1 MTEYLETEQN
11 MKRSLKRLLP
21 IFLCLV
27 VICSIIWYLF
37 IYDRG
42 IMQDILLGSARFF
55 EQQGNHKIATWLY
68 NEAYLQSGNDDDVII
83 ELAERFKKIGNYTQA
98 EVVLTSAIS
107 EGGSADLY
115 IALSKAYVEQDK
127 LSDAVDMLD
136 NITNPDIKAQLDA
149 QRPATPVTALASGY
163 YTQYLNVE
171 IKAGEGQK
179 LYIST
184 TDEFPSIKSPYED
197 SFTLS
202 GGENKICA
210 VAVDENGL
218 VSSPAHF
225 SYIVGG
231 VIEEVNV
238 SDPVLDKLFRE
249 ILNMTSDE
257 KLFSDD
263 LWRITSLSVP
273 KGVEDYSDLGRL
285 AYLETLV
292 MEDLTLDGLQMLS
305 PLTQLK
311 NLTIRGCPLSATDL
325 SIIGALPNLEFLILT
340 NCSLTNISGL
350 SNASRLVNLDLR
362 NNTIK
367 DLSALSFLE
376 NLSVVNL
383 SSNALTNL
391 SPLSSLENL
400 TALDVSYNSLTSL
413 VPLISCPKLTTLV
426 ATNNQL
432 TQMPTFNDPTVLTS
446 LDLSSNDL
454 TDVSALGQ
462 YTSLTGLGLSYN
474 QISDV
479 STLSALDKLTVVDIS
494 HNQITTLPAW
504 NKNCAL
510 VELDASHNKITSVS
524 PLRGLMQLNYV
535 TLDHNKISSITPLAD
550 CRMLVRV
557 SVFGNYVKDVSKLT
571 DMSVIV
577 NWDPT

>member
-1 MTEYLETEQN
+1 
-11 MKRSLKRLLP
+11 MKRTLKRLLP
-21 IFLCLV
+21 IFLSLV

-37 IYDRG
+37 VYDQG
-42 IMQDILLGSARFF
+42 IMQDMLLGSARYF
-55 EQQGNHKIATWLY
+55 EQQGNHEIATWLY
-68 NEAYLQSGNDDDVII
+68 NQAYLQSGNDDDVII

-115 IALSKAYVEQDK
+115 IALSKTYVEQDK

-136 NITNPDIKAQLDA
+136 NITNPEIKAQLDA
-149 QRPATPVTALASGY
+149 QRPGAPVTTLPSGY
-163 YTQYLNVE
+163 YNQYMNVVIE
-171 IKAGEGQK
+171 ANAGQE

-184 TDEFPSIKSPYED
+184 NDEFPSIKNPYQE

-210 VAVDENGL
+210 IAVDENGL
-218 VSSPAHF
+218 VSTPSHF

-231 VIEEVNV
+231 VIEEVTI
-238 SDPVLDKLFRE
+238 SDPVLDSLFRQV
-249 ILNMTSDE
+249 LNMTADE

-263 LWRITSLSVP
+263 LWTITSLTVP
-273 KGVEDYSDLGRL
+273 HGVENYSDLSRL
-285 AYLETLV
+285 SFLDTLV
-292 MEDLTLDGLQMLS
+292 MEQPNLDDLQMLS
-305 PLTQLK
+305 SLTQLK
-311 NLTIRGCPLSATDL
+311 NLCIRGCPLSATDL

-340 NCSLTNISGL
+340 DCSLTNISGL

-362 NNTIK
+362 NNAIK
-367 DLSALSFLE
+367 DLSPLSFLE

-391 SPLSSLENL
+391 SPLSALESL
-400 TALDVSYNSLTSL
+400 TALDVSYNSLTTL
-413 VPLISCPKLTTLV
+413 VPLATCPKLTTLV
-426 ATNNQL
+426 ASNNQIA
-432 TQMPTFNDPTVLTS
+432 TIPVFNNTTVLTS
-446 LDLSSNDL
+446 LELSNNNL

-462 YTSLTGLGLSYN
+462 YTSLTGLALSYN

-479 STLSALDKLTVVDIS
+479 SSLAALNKLTVVDIS
-494 HNQITTLPAW
+494 HNKITTLPAW
-504 NKNCAL
+504 SKDCAL
-510 VELDASHNKITSVS
+510 VEIDASYNKINSVY
-524 PLRGLMQLNYV
+524 PLGGLMQLNYV
-535 TLDHNKISSITPLAD
+535 TLDHNKISNINSLAD

>member
-1 MTEYLETEQN
+1 
-11 MKRSLKRLLP
+11 MKRTLKRLLP
-21 IFLCLV
+21 IFLSLV

-37 IYDRG
+37 VYDQG
-42 IMQDILLGSARFF
+42 IMQDMLLGSARYF
-55 EQQGNHKIATWLY
+55 EQQGNHEIATWLY
-68 NEAYLQSGNDDDVII
+68 NQAYLQSGNDDDVII

-115 IALSKAYVEQDK
+115 IALSKTYVEQDK

-149 QRPATPVTALASGY
+149 QRPAAPVTTLPSGY
-163 YTQYLNVE
+163 YNQYMNVVIE
-171 IKAGEGQK
+171 ANAGQE

-184 TDEFPSIKSPYED
+184 NDEFPSIKNPYQE

-210 VAVDENGL
+210 IAVDENGL
-218 VSSPAHF
+218 VSTPSHF

-231 VIEEVNV
+231 VIEEVTI
-238 SDPVLDKLFRE
+238 SDPVLDSLFRQV
-249 ILNMTSDE
+249 LNMTADE

-263 LWRITSLSVP
+263 LWTITSLTVP
-273 KGVEDYSDLGRL
+273 QGVEDYSDLSRL
-285 AYLETLV
+285 SFLDTLV
-292 MEDLTLDGLQMLS
+292 MEQPNLDGLQMLS
-305 PLTQLK
+305 SLTQLK
-311 NLTIRGCPLSATDL
+311 NLCIRGCPLSATDM

-340 NCSLTNISGL
+340 DCSLTNISGL

-362 NNTIK
+362 NNAIK
-367 DLSALSFLE
+367 DLSPLSFLE

-391 SPLSSLENL
+391 SPLSALENL
-400 TALDVSYNSLTSL
+400 TALDVSYNSLTTL
-413 VPLISCPKLTTLV
+413 VPLASCPKLTTLV
-426 ATNNQL
+426 ASNNQI
-432 TQMPTFNDPTVLTS
+432 TTMPVFNDTTVLTS
-446 LDLSSNDL
+446 LELSNNDL

-462 YTSLTGLGLSYN
+462 YTSLTGLALSYN

-479 STLSALDKLTVVDIS
+479 SSLAALNKLTVVDIS
-494 HNQITTLPAW
+494 HNKITTLPAW
-504 NKNCAL
+504 SKDCAL
-510 VELDASHNKITSVS
+510 VEIDASYNKINSVY
-524 PLRGLMQLNYV
+524 PLGGLMQLNYV
-535 TLDHNKISSITPLAD
+535 TLDHNKISNINSLAD

>member
-1 MTEYLETEQN
+1 
-11 MKRSLKRLLP
+11 MKRTLKRLLP
-21 IFLCLV
+21 IFLSLV

-37 IYDRG
+37 VYDQG
-42 IMQDILLGSARFF
+42 IMQDMLLGSARYF
-55 EQQGNHKIATWLY
+55 EQQGNHEIATWLY
-68 NEAYLQSGNDDDVII
+68 NQAYLQSGNDDDVII

-115 IALSKAYVEQDK
+115 IALSKTYVEQDK

-149 QRPATPVTALASGY
+149 QRPAAPVTTLPSGY
-163 YTQYLNVE
+163 YNQYMNVVIE
-171 IKAGEGQK
+171 ANAGQE

-184 TDEFPSIKSPYED
+184 NDEFPSIKNPYQE

-210 VAVDENGL
+210 IAVDENGL
-218 VSSPAHF
+218 VSTPSHF

-231 VIEEVNV
+231 VIEEVTI
-238 SDPVLDKLFRE
+238 SDPVLDSLFRQV
-249 ILNMTSDE
+249 LNMTADE

-263 LWRITSLSVP
+263 LWTITSLTVP
-273 KGVEDYSDLGRL
+273 QGVEDYSDLSRL
-285 AYLETLV
+285 SFLDTLV
-292 MEDLTLDGLQMLS
+292 MEQPNLDDLQMLS
-305 PLTQLK
+305 SLTQLK
-311 NLTIRGCPLSATDL
+311 NLCIRGCPLSATDL

-340 NCSLTNISGL
+340 DCSLTNISGL

-362 NNTIK
+362 NNAIK
-367 DLSALSFLE
+367 DLSPLSFLE

-391 SPLSSLENL
+391 SPLSALENL
-400 TALDVSYNSLTSL
+400 TALDVSYNSLTTL
-413 VPLISCPKLTTLV
+413 VPLATCPKLTTLV
-426 ATNNQL
+426 ASNNQIA
-432 TQMPTFNDPTVLTS
+432 TIPVFNDTTVLTS
-446 LDLSSNDL
+446 LELSNNDL

-462 YTSLTGLGLSYN
+462 YTSLTGLSLSYN
-474 QISDV
+474 QITDV
-479 STLSALDKLTVVDIS
+479 SSLAALARLTIVDIS
-494 HNQITTLPAW
+494 HNKITTLPAW
-504 NKNCAL
+504 SNDCAL
-510 VELDASHNKITSVS
+510 VEIDASYNKINSVY
-524 PLRGLMQLNYV
+524 PLGGLMQLNYV
-535 TLDHNKISSITPLAD
+535 TLDHNKISNINSLAD

>member
-1 MTEYLETEQN
+1 
-11 MKRSLKRLLP
+11 MKRTLKRLLP
-21 IFLCLV
+21 IFLSLV

-37 IYDRG
+37 VYDQG
-42 IMQDILLGSARFF
+42 IMQDMLLGSARYF
-55 EQQGNHKIATWLY
+55 EQQGNHEIATWLY
-68 NEAYLQSGNDDDVII
+68 NQAYLQSGNDDDVII

-115 IALSKAYVEQDK
+115 IALSKTYVEQDK

-149 QRPATPVTALASGY
+149 QRPAAPVTTLPSGY
-163 YTQYLNVE
+163 YNQYMNVVIE
-171 IKAGEGQK
+171 ANAGQE

-184 TDEFPSIKSPYED
+184 NDEFPSIKNPYQE

-210 VAVDENGL
+210 IAVDENGL
-218 VSSPAHF
+218 VSTPSHF

-231 VIEEVNV
+231 VIEEVTI
-238 SDPVLDKLFRE
+238 SDPVLDSLFRQV
-249 ILNMTSDE
+249 LNMTADE

-263 LWRITSLSVP
+263 LWTITSLTVP
-273 KGVEDYSDLGRL
+273 QGVEDYSDLSRL
-285 AYLETLV
+285 SFLDTLV
-292 MEDLTLDGLQMLS
+292 MEQPNLDDLQMLS
-305 PLTQLK
+305 SLTQLK
-311 NLTIRGCPLSATDL
+311 NLCIRGCPLSATDL

-340 NCSLTNISGL
+340 DCSLTNISGL

-362 NNTIK
+362 NNAIK
-367 DLSALSFLE
+367 DLSPLSFLE

-391 SPLSSLENL
+391 SPLSALENL
-400 TALDVSYNSLTSL
+400 TALDVSYNSLTTL
-413 VPLISCPKLTTLV
+413 VPLATCPKLTTLV
-426 ATNNQL
+426 ASNNQIA
-432 TQMPTFNDPTVLTS
+432 TIPVFNDTTVLTS
-446 LDLSSNDL
+446 LELSNNDL

-462 YTSLTGLGLSYN
+462 YTSLTGLSLSYN
-474 QISDV
+474 QITDV
-479 STLSALDKLTVVDIS
+479 SSLAALDRLTIVDIS
-494 HNQITTLPAW
+494 HNKITTLPAW
-504 NKNCAL
+504 SKSCAL
-510 VELDASHNKITSVS
+510 VEIDASYNKINSVY
-524 PLRGLMQLNYV
+524 PLGGLMQLNYV
-535 TLDHNKISSITPLAD
+535 TLDHNKISNINSLAD

>member
-1 MTEYLETEQN
+1 
-11 MKRSLKRLLP
+11 MKRTLKRLLP
-21 IFLCLV
+21 IFLSLV

-37 IYDRG
+37 VYDQG
-42 IMQDILLGSARFF
+42 IMQDMLLGSARYF
-55 EQQGNHKIATWLY
+55 EQQGNHEIATWLY
-68 NEAYLQSGNDDDVII
+68 NQAYLQSGNDDDVII

-115 IALSKAYVEQDK
+115 IALSKTYVEQDK

-136 NITNPDIKAQLDA
+136 NITNPEIKAQLDA
-149 QRPATPVTALASGY
+149 QRPGAPVTTLPSGY
-163 YTQYLNVE
+163 YNQYMNVVIE
-171 IKAGEGQK
+171 ANAGQE

-184 TDEFPSIKSPYED
+184 NDEFPSIKNPYQE

-218 VSSPAHF
+218 VSTPSHF

-231 VIEEVNV
+231 VIEEVTI
-238 SDPVLDKLFRE
+238 SDPVLDSLFRQV
-249 ILNMTSDE
+249 LNMTADE

-263 LWRITSLSVP
+263 LWTITSLTVP
-273 KGVEDYSDLGRL
+273 QGVEDYSDLNRL
-285 AYLETLV
+285 SFLDTLV
-292 MEDLTLDGLQMLS
+292 MEQPNLDGLQMLS
-305 PLTQLK
+305 SLTQLK
-311 NLTIRGCPLSATDL
+311 NLCIRGCPLSATDL

-340 NCSLTNISGL
+340 DCSLTNISGL

-362 NNTIK
+362 NNAIK
-367 DLSALSFLE
+367 DLSPLSFLE

-391 SPLSSLENL
+391 SPLSALENL

-413 VPLISCPKLTTLV
+413 VPLATCPKLTTLV
-426 ATNNQL
+426 ASNNQI
-432 TQMPTFNDPTVLTS
+432 TTMPVFNDTTVLTS
-446 LDLSSNDL
+446 LELSNNDL

-462 YTSLTGLGLSYN
+462 YTSLTGLALSYN

-479 STLSALDKLTVVDIS
+479 SSLAALNKLTVVDIS
-494 HNQITTLPAW
+494 HNKITTLPTW
-504 NKNCAL
+504 SKSCAL
-510 VELDASHNKITSVS
+510 VEIDASYNKINSVY
-524 PLRGLMQLNYV
+524 PLGGLMQLNYV
-535 TLDHNKISSITPLAD
+535 TLDHNKISNINSLAD

>member
-1 MTEYLETEQN
+1 
-11 MKRSLKRLLP
+11 MKRTLKRLLP
-21 IFLCLV
+21 IFLSLV

-37 IYDRG
+37 VYDQG
-42 IMQDILLGSARFF
+42 IMQDMLLGSARYF
-55 EQQGNHKIATWLY
+55 EQQGNHEIATWLY
-68 NEAYLQSGNDDDVII
+68 NQAYLQSGNDDDVII

-115 IALSKAYVEQDK
+115 IALSKTYVEQDK

-149 QRPATPVTALASGY
+149 QRPAAPVTTLPSGY
-163 YTQYLNVE
+163 YNQYMNVVIE
-171 IKAGEGQK
+171 ANAGQE

-184 TDEFPSIKSPYED
+184 NDEFPSIKNPYQE

-210 VAVDENGL
+210 IAVDENGL
-218 VSSPAHF
+218 VSTPSHF

-231 VIEEVNV
+231 VIEEVTI
-238 SDPVLDKLFRE
+238 SDPVLDSLFRQV
-249 ILNMTSDE
+249 LNMTADE

-263 LWRITSLSVP
+263 LWTITSLTVP
-273 KGVEDYSDLGRL
+273 QGVEDYSDLSRL
-285 AYLETLV
+285 SFLDTLV
-292 MEDLTLDGLQMLS
+292 MEQPNLDDLQMLS
-305 PLTQLK
+305 SLTQLK
-311 NLTIRGCPLSATDL
+311 NLCIRGCPLSATDL

-340 NCSLTNISGL
+340 DCSLTNISGL

-362 NNTIK
+362 NNAIK
-367 DLSALSFLE
+367 DLSPLSFLE

-391 SPLSSLENL
+391 SPLSALENL
-400 TALDVSYNSLTSL
+400 TALDVSYNSLTTL
-413 VPLISCPKLTTLV
+413 VPLATCPKLTTLV
-426 ATNNQL
+426 ASNNQIA
-432 TQMPTFNDPTVLTS
+432 TIPVFNNTTVLTS
-446 LDLSSNDL
+446 LELSNNDL

-462 YTSLTGLGLSYN
+462 YTSLTGLSLSYN

-479 STLSALDKLTVVDIS
+479 SSLAALDRLTIVDIS
-494 HNQITTLPAW
+494 HNKITTLPAW
-504 NKNCAL
+504 SKDCAL
-510 VELDASHNKITSVS
+510 VEIDASYNKINSVY
-524 PLRGLMQLNYV
+524 PLGGLMQLNYV
-535 TLDHNKISSITPLAD
+535 TLDHNKISNINSLAD

>member
-1 MTEYLETEQN
+1 MTEHLETEQI
-11 MKRSLKRLLP
+11 MKRTLKRLLP
-21 IFLCLV
+21 IFLSLV

-42 IMQDILLGSARFF
+42 IMQDILLGSARYF
-55 EQQGNHKIATWLY
+55 EQQGNHQIATWLY
-68 NEAYLQSGNDDDVII
+68 NQAYLQSGNDDNVII

-115 IALSKAYVEQDK
+115 IALSRTYVEQDK
-127 LSDAVDMLD
+127 LFDAVDMLD

-149 QRPATPVTALASGY
+149 QRPAAPVTALASGY
-163 YTQYLNVE
+163 YTQYMSVVIE
-171 IKAGEGQK
+171 ATEGQA

-184 TDEFPSIKSPYED
+184 DDEFPSIKNPYRE

-210 VAVDENGL
+210 VAVDESGL
-218 VSSPAHF
+218 VSTPAHF

-231 VIEEVNV
+231 VIEEVTV
-238 SDPVLDKLFRE
+238 SDPVLDSLFRQV
-249 ILNMTSDE
+249 LNMTADE

-263 LWRITSLSVP
+263 LWTITSLTVP
-273 KGVEDYSDLGRL
+273 KGVTDYSDLSRL
-285 AYLETLV
+285 TFLDTLV
-292 MEDLTLDGLQMLS
+292 MEDPELNGLQMLS
-305 PLTQLK
+305 SLTQLR
-311 NLTIRGCPLSATDL
+311 NLCIRNCPLSATDL

-340 NCSLTNISGL
+340 DCSLTNISGL
-350 SNASRLVNLDLR
+350 SNASRLVSLDLR
-362 NNTIK
+362 NNAIK
-367 DLSALSFLE
+367 DLSPLSFLE

-391 SPLSSLENL
+391 SPLSALENL
-400 TALDVSYNSLTSL
+400 TVLDVSYNSLTSL
-413 VPLISCPKLTTLV
+413 VPLATCPKLTTLV
-426 ATNNQL
+426 ASNNQIGA
-432 TQMPTFNDPTVLTS
+432 MPVFNDTTVLTS
-446 LDLSSNDL
+446 LELSNNDL
-454 TDVSALGQ
+454 TDISALDQ
-462 YTSLTGLGLSYN
+462 YTSLTGLALSYN
-474 QISDV
+474 QITDV
-479 STLSALDKLTVVDIS
+479 SSLAALDRLTVVDIS
-494 HNQITTLPAW
+494 HNEITALPTW
-504 NKNCAL
+504 SKSCAL
-510 VELDASHNKITSVS
+510 VEIDASYNKINSVY
-524 PLRGLMQLNYV
+524 PLSGLMKLNYV
-535 TLDHNKISSITPLAD
+535 TLDHNKISNINSLAD